1 MGHSCRICGRSRPNE
16 RFSGGGHRIHVCSEC
31 RKLPIE
37 KRRAIEAHAEIEGFL
52 DAQAH
57 ISRKNV
63 ARLKELSASKDPAV
77 SEKAAV
83 MLEVARIA
91 PFKRRRFG
99 RIRSAHPELWRRLVA
114 AGLAWPE
121 PEDEGP
127 DASLLPVEELEW
139 EDDDEEPGGDSEVP
153 F

>member
-1 MGHSCRICGRSRPNE
+1 M
-16 RFSGGGHRIHVCSEC
+16 
-31 RKLPIE
+31 
-37 KRRAIEAHAEIEGFL
+37 
-52 DAQAH
+52 
-57 ISRKNV
+57 
-63 ARLKELSASKDPAV
+63 
-77 SEKAAV
+77 
-83 MLEVARIA
+83 
-91 PFKRRRFG
+91 
-99 RIRSAHPELWRRLVA
+99 A